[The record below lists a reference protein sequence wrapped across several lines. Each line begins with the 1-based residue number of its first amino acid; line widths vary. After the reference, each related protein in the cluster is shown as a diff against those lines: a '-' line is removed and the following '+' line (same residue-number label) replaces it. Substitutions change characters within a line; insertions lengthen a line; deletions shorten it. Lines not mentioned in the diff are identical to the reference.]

1 MLFESLHQICTKQP
15 ISCDNSPDYSY
26 EHGSE
31 VVRVKTPQKKRQ
43 SETDNYAFFLLI
55 QIYTYAEAE
64 VCLNDESG
72 FDYAQQILNIIN

>member
-1 MLFESLHQICTKQP
+1 MS
-15 ISCDNSPDYSY
+15 SY

-31 VVRVKTPQKKRQ
+31 VLRIKTPQKKRQ

-72 FDYAQQILNIIN
+72 FDYAQQMLNINN